1 MSSATLSH
9 LVLDGNSDMPLIA
22 RVYEVESAEE
32 LRDEEPADETATIVA
47 VVQAGPRALADG
59 AASPPAESRQAH
71 EPAPRPEPGPAAEP
85 LEEGSLPFIGQ
96 VLAYAPGESLTIRR
110 RLHLDEDLYL
120 ADHAFVHAPGV
131 KPVSACMPVLPLTMS
146 LEVMAEAAAC
156 LAPGLG
162 LIGFEDVKATRWI
175 EVSDRDSEVL
185 NITAGVQ
192 EVDADGQVWRIAV
205 AIQLEGQEMPSTTA
219 TVLFSSAYR
228 VDLDLAF
235 GNFSN
240 PYRLPLTGEDI
251 YRERHMFHGPC
262 FHCLTGEIII
272 ADEGAVTDLVTRLPT
287 ELFRSID
294 QPQLL
299 IDPALFDGIG
309 QFIGVWAMQHDRY
322 VLPIGFGKLELYRS
336 TPPAGTRAPIRIE
349 IVRDEAMTMYANVEI
364 QDGSGGVW
372 LRVLEWGSIKFRNQP
387 QVLDF
392 RRQPTRHLLSRP
404 LDLPSLAQGT
414 LCCLIT
420 QADTQGFDSLLL
432 ARHYLH
438 LDEMADFTA
447 KAGVPPRQQQWQLGR
462 VAAKDAVRAWLA
474 ARSEAPDML
483 HPAAFAIDREAAG
496 QPLVAALEGHPRL
509 PRISIAHCEDR
520 AVAIACEQPVG
531 VDIEQI
537 RPRDAGFLGSFSTAG
552 ERELLDDLA
561 AEGTVRDEWIT
572 RLWSAK
578 EAAGKLLGTGLDGA
592 PQRFEAIAIDGGG
605 NFIIQVQGSDRLI
618 GVHSVRDGNFVIAY
632 AAAETTGV
640 SGR

>member
-1 MSSATLSH
+1 MSSASLSH
-9 LVLDGNSDMPLIA
+9 LVLDTNSEMPLIA

-32 LRDEEPADETATIVA
+32 LRSEEPVEEAVA
-47 VVQAGPRALADG
+47 VVAEVELE
-59 AASPPAESRQAH
+59 AESTRAREAVRPAARAPQA
-71 EPAPRPEPGPAAEP
+71 EPGTAAEP
-85 LEEGSLPFIGQ
+85 LEEGSLPFVGQ
-96 VLAYAPGESLTIRR
+96 VLAYAPGESLLIQR

-175 EVSDRDSEVL
+175 EVSDRDSELL
-185 NITAGVQ
+185 NISARVK

-205 AIQLEGQEMPSTTA
+205 ALQLEGQDMPSTTA
-219 TVLFSSAYR
+219 TVLFSTAYR

-235 GNFSN
+235 GSFSN

-272 ADEGAVTDLVTRLPT
+272 ADEGAVTDLVTRPPT
-287 ELFRSID
+287 ELFRSIS

-336 TPPAGTRAPIRIE
+336 TPPAGTRVPIRIE
-349 IVRDEAMTMYANVEI
+349 IVRDETMTMYANVEI

-372 LRVLEWGSIKFRNQP
+372 LRVREWGSIKFRHP
-387 QVLDF
+387 ARVLDF
-392 RRQPTRHLLSRP
+392 RRQPTRHLLSRS
-404 LDLPSLAQGT
+404 LALPSLAKGVQ
-414 LCCLIT
+414 CCLISK
-420 QADTQGFDSLLL
+420 ADTQGFDPLLL

-438 LDEMADFTA
+438 LDEMADFVA

-474 ARSEAPDML
+474 ARSEQSEML
-483 HPAAFAIDREAAG
+483 HPAAFVIDSDAAG
-496 QPLVAALEGHPRL
+496 QPLVAALEGHARL

-520 AVAIACEQPVG
+520 AVALAGEQPLG
-531 VDIEQI
+531 IDIEQV
-537 RPRDAGFLGSFSTAG
+537 RPHAAGFLESFSTAG
-552 ERELLDDLA
+552 ERELLDELA
-561 AEGTVRDEWIT
+561 TEGEARDEWIT

-578 EAAGKLLGTGLDGA
+578 EAAGKLLGTGVNGA
-592 PQRFEAIAIDGGG
+592 PQRFEAIAIDGAG
-605 NFIIQVQGSDRLI
+605 NFIIQVRDSDRLI
-618 GVHSVRDGNFVIAY
+618 NVHSVREGNFVIAY
-632 AAAETTGV
+632 AATETAGA

>member
-1 MSSATLSH
+1 MSSASLSH
-9 LVLDGNSDMPLIA
+9 LVFDTNSDMPLIA

-32 LRDEEPADETATIVA
+32 LRSEEPVEEAVA
-47 VVQAGPRALADG
+47 VVTAVELE
-59 AASPPAESRQAH
+59 AESTRAQEAAQ
-71 EPAPRPEPGPAAEP
+71 PAAQAPRSEPGPAAEP

-96 VLAYAPGESLTIRR
+96 VLAYAPGEALLIQR

-185 NITAGVQ
+185 NISARVK
-192 EVDADGQVWRIAV
+192 EVDADSQVWRVAV
-205 AIQLEGQEMPSTTA
+205 AIQLEGQDMPSTTA
-219 TVLFSSAYR
+219 TVLLSTAYR
-228 VDLDLAF
+228 VDLDLSF

-262 FHCLTGEIII
+262 FQCLTGEIVI
-272 ADEGAVTDLVTRLPT
+272 ADEGAVTELVTRPPT

-349 IVRDEAMTMYANVEI
+349 IVRDETMTMYANVEI

-372 LRVLEWGSIKFRNQP
+372 LRVREWGSIKFRNPP

-392 RRQPTRHLLSRP
+392 RRQPTRYLLSRP
-404 LDLPSLAQGT
+404 LELPSLARDVQ
-414 LCCLIT
+414 CRLIT
-420 QADTQGFDSLLL
+420 KADTQGFDPLLL

-438 LDEMADFTA
+438 LDEMEAFTA

-474 ARSEAPDML
+474 AHSEQPEML
-483 HPAAFAIDREAAG
+483 HPAAFVIDSEAAG
-496 QPLVAALEGHPRL
+496 QPRVAGLEEHARL

-520 AVAIACEQPVG
+520 AVALAGEQPVG
-531 VDIEQI
+531 IDIEQI
-537 RPRDAGFLGSFSTAG
+537 RPRAAGFLESFSTAG

-561 AEGTVRDEWIT
+561 VEGALRDEWVT

-578 EAAGKLLGTGLDGA
+578 EAAGKLLGTGVDGA
-592 PQRFEAIAIDGGG
+592 PQRFEAIAIDGAGS
-605 NFIIQVQGSDRLI
+605 FIIQVRDSGRLI
-618 GVHSVRDGNFVIAY
+618 GVHSVRDGDFVIAY
-632 AAAETTGV
+632 AATETAGA